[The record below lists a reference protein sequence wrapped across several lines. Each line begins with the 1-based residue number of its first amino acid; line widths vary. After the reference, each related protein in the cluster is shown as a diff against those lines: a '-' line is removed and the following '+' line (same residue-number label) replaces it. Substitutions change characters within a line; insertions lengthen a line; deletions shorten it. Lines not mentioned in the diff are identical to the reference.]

1 MDAKPESLEEL
12 KLILSTI
19 AQIREISLEVD
30 FNLVD
35 IEERYRT
42 LHMYDIKTT
51 TQEVET
57 CNGIRNTWTELVYRS
72 GFKIS
77 QKFHFKVSSDQSH
90 FISEINVGKSR
101 IRHTTTL

>member
-57 CNGIRNTWTELVYRS
+57 CNSIRN
-72 GFKIS
+72 KC
-77 QKFHFKVSSDQSH
+77 HVSPDPH
-90 FISEINVGKSR
+90 LK
-101 IRHTTTL
+101 TLCRFV

>member
-72 GFKIS
+72 GFRIGKRTQVS
-77 QKFHFKVSSDQSH
+77 Q
-90 FISEINVGKSR
+90 
-101 IRHTTTL
+101 

>member
-72 GFKIS
+72 GFEILK
-77 QKFHFKVSSDQSH
+77 KFHFKGRSKPFFKNHCRKRSDP
-90 FISEINVGKSR
+90 
-101 IRHTTTL
+101 T

>member
-72 GFKIS
+72 GFEIFK
-77 QKFHFKVSSDQSH
+77 KFHFKGRSKPFFLNHCRKRSDP
-90 FISEINVGKSR
+90 
-101 IRHTTTL
+101 T

>member
-30 FNLVD
+30 FSLVD

-57 CNGIRNTWTELVYRS
+57 CNSIRNTWTELVYRK
-72 GFKIS
+72 GL
-77 QKFHFKVSSDQSH
+77 
-90 FISEINVGKSR
+90 KSTER
-101 IRHTTTL
+101 GCLAYD

>member
-72 GFKIS
+72 GFKIFK
-77 QKFHFKVSSDQSH
+77 KFILKVDPSH
-90 FISEINVGKSR
+90 FLNHCRKRSDP
-101 IRHTTTL
+101 T

>member
-57 CNGIRNTWTELVYRS
+57 CNSIRNTWTELVYRQ
-72 GFKIS
+72 GF
-77 QKFHFKVSSDQSH
+77 D
-90 FISEINVGKSR
+90 GKSTER
-101 IRHTTTL
+101 GSLVCD

>member
-57 CNGIRNTWTELVYRS
+57 CNGIRNTWTELVYRL
-72 GFKIS
+72 GILLKIRAS
-77 QKFHFKVSSDQSH
+77 LGPNLPNNIPK
-90 FISEINVGKSR
+90 NP
-101 IRHTTTL
+101 L

>member
-72 GFKIS
+72 GFKIF
-77 QKFHFKVSSDQSH
+77 QKFHFKGSSDSSH
-90 FISEINVGKSR
+90 FIFEMSERVGSDK
-101 IRHTTTL
+101 

>member
-72 GFKIS
+72 GILNWPKTQICPIICPKTLYKI
-77 QKFHFKVSSDQSH
+77 KMC
-90 FISEINVGKSR
+90 
-101 IRHTTTL
+101 

>member
-72 GFKIS
+72 GFKIF
-77 QKFHFKVSSDQSH
+77 QKFHFKGSLKSMPLSDID
-90 FISEINVGKSR
+90 FKDKMA
-101 IRHTTTL
+101 